1 MDRYTEL
8 KNMSLE
14 DLASVVS
21 AWPWFGTAQKLLCE
35 KMVQIGGSEWGTSQY
50 ADAAMHIACRGK
62 ISSLLRRKYA
72 YDRDEVAGIIAR
84 YLSEK
89 RAPGHPSG
97 VNRDF
102 RGVGDYFSLAQYE
115 NVRQKDDDSFRRFAS
130 GDMEVSPVD
139 VATDFDMDFCTENLA
154 QIYAEQGYYQ
164 QAKDIYSKLILAY
177 PEKNA
182 YFAALIEKL
191 GPEN

>member
-21 AWPWFGTAQKLLCE
+21 AWPWFGTAQKQLCE

-62 ISSLLRRKYA
+62 ISTLLRRKYA

-115 NVRQKDDDSFRRFAS
+115 NVRQNAGIGRERLGHARVLGSGHVRPDTEPYIRPAEIGGRVFR
-130 GDMEVSPVD
+130 
-139 VATDFDMDFCTENLA
+139 
-154 QIYAEQGYYQ
+154 QGCGW
-164 QAKDIYSKLILAY
+164 DY
-177 PEKNA
+177 PQNA
-182 YFAALIEKL
+182 WEIR
-191 GPEN
+191 G

>member
-62 ISSLLRRKYA
+62 ISTLLRRKYA

-97 VNRDF
+97 VNRDGLF
-102 RGVGDYFSLAQYE
+102 L
-115 NVRQKDDDSFRRFAS
+115 
-130 GDMEVSPVD
+130 P
-139 VATDFDMDFCTENLA
+139 CTV
-154 QIYAEQGYYQ
+154 
-164 QAKDIYSKLILAY
+164 
-177 PEKNA
+177 
-182 YFAALIEKL
+182 
-191 GPEN
+191 